1 MEEQMNKSELQEND
15 LLVFKNNHKA
25 FLTQDR
31 YKIIQEYYDDE
42 LNCLTKD
49 NYTII
54 QVYRP
59 EYRLVFDKSDIK
71 GHIKTKTKE

>member
-1 MEEQMNKSELQEND
+1 MNKSELQEND

-31 YKIIQEYYDDE
+31 YKIIQEYYDDD
-42 LNCLTKD
+42 LNCLTND

-59 EYRLVFDKSDIK
+59 EYQLVFERSK
-71 GHIKTKTKE
+71 GKVK

>member
-1 MEEQMNKSELQEND
+1 MNKSELQEND

-42 LNCLTKD
+42 LNCLTND
-49 NYTII
+49 NYTIT

-59 EYRLVFDKSDIK
+59 EYKIVFEREK
-71 GHIKTKTKE
+71 GKVKEK

>member
-1 MEEQMNKSELQEND
+1 MNKEELQEND

-42 LNCLTKD
+42 LNCLTND
-49 NYTII
+49 NYTIV

-59 EYRLVFDKSDIK
+59 TYERVFERENGKVK
-71 GHIKTKTKE
+71 

>member
-1 MEEQMNKSELQEND
+1 MNKSELQEND

-42 LNCLTKD
+42 LNCLTND

-59 EYRLVFDKSDIK
+59 EYKLMFEREKEK
-71 GHIKTKTKE
+71 GKVK

>member
-1 MEEQMNKSELQEND
+1 MNKSNLQKGD

-25 FLTQDR
+25 FLDEGR

-42 LNCLTKD
+42 LNCLTND
-49 NYTII
+49 DYTII

-59 EYRLVFDKSDIK
+59 EYQLVFEKEKEK
-71 GHIKTKTKE
+71 GKVK

>member
-1 MEEQMNKSELQEND
+1 MNKSELQEGD
-15 LLVFKNNHKA
+15 LLVFKNNHNA

-31 YKIIQEYYDDE
+31 YKIIQECYDDE
-42 LNCLTKD
+42 LNCLTND

-71 GHIKTKTKE
+71 GHIKAKTKE

>member
-1 MEEQMNKSELQEND
+1 MNKAELQEND

-31 YKIIQEYYDDE
+31 YKIIQEHYDNE
-42 LNCLTKD
+42 LNCLTND

-59 EYRLVFDKSDIK
+59 EYKLMFEREK
-71 GHIKTKTKE
+71 GKVK

>member
-1 MEEQMNKSELQEND
+1 MNKSELQKND

-25 FLTQDR
+25 FLDEGR

-42 LNCLTKD
+42 LNCLTND

-59 EYRLVFDKSDIK
+59 EYQLVFERTK
-71 GHIKTKTKE
+71 GKTK

>member
-1 MEEQMNKSELQEND
+1 MNKSELQKND

-42 LNCLTKD
+42 LNCLTND

-59 EYRLVFDKSDIK
+59 EYKLVFEREKGKEHGIK
-71 GHIKTKTKE
+71 R

>member
-1 MEEQMNKSELQEND
+1 MDKSELQEND

-31 YKIIQEYYDDE
+31 YKIIQEYYDDD
-42 LNCLTKD
+42 LNCLTND

-59 EYRLVFDKSDIK
+59 EYKLMFERGKE
-71 GHIKTKTKE
+71 KTK

>member
-1 MEEQMNKSELQEND
+1 MNKSELQEGD
-15 LLVFKNNHKA
+15 LLVFKNNHNA

-42 LNCLTKD
+42 LNCLTND

-59 EYRLVFDKSDIK
+59 EYKLMFEREK
-71 GHIKTKTKE
+71 GKTKCK

>member
-1 MEEQMNKSELQEND
+1 MNKAELQEND

-42 LNCLTKD
+42 LNCLTDD

-59 EYRLVFDKSDIK
+59 EYKLMFERGK
-71 GHIKTKTKE
+71 GKTR